1 MCGLIYGWVEEY
13 RRRQMA
19 KVAVVSAFFGAVVG
33 AAGGILLAPQSGEET
48 REDIGY
54 AIQDT
59 LNSAKDQIHK
69 VGQSAKQVT
78 DDLASSFQGN
88 RSHNNREDYSKGYAA
103 GFRAALDELS
113 DEWDSIEATFGH
125 GTEDDD
131 LFLESD
137 PFGLADEPDTSRRNR
152 RGGRGF
158 QKERSNREHRSHE
171 LQAMRK
177 KEAERRQEI
186 EHSEKAKDAA
196 QKSTDSSDQAKES
209 PAKPEGKV
217 EVKVR
222 DAKPIS
228 KDVKA
233 EAQKAEEIKVEEV
246 KESSSKGKD
255 RK

>member
-19 KVAVVSAFFGAVVG
+19 KVAVVSAFFGAAVG
-33 AAGGILLAPQSGEET
+33 AAGGILLAPQSGEDT

-59 LNSAKDQIHK
+59 LDSAKDQIHK

-88 RSHNNREDYSKGYAA
+88 RSHNNREDYSQGYAA

-113 DEWDSIEATFGH
+113 DEWDSIEATFSH
-125 GTEDDD
+125 GTEED

-137 PFGLADEPDTSRRNR
+137 PFGLADEPDASRRNR
-152 RGGRGF
+152 RESRGF

-171 LQAMRK
+171 LQAMRQ
-177 KEAERRQEI
+177 KETERRQEL
-186 EHSEKAKDAA
+186 EHQDKARYAT
-196 QKSTDSSDQAKES
+196 QKSTDNSDKAKES
-209 PAKPEGKV
+209 PAKSEGEV
-217 EVKVR
+217 EARIR

-233 EAQKAEEIKVEEV
+233 EAQKAEEIKAEEV
-246 KESSSKGKD
+246 KESTSKGKD
-255 RK
+255 KK